1 MMTPF
6 KPEDWITAYES
17 LVADIEDRYSMC
29 IYEYTNDLACRNLLE
44 KHREDPRVAGLWTR
58 VEATD
63 AVLRQLAQTDDRS
76 CRRVPRVVLNPCSL
90 GPAGPARFV
99 INPWHPESD

>member
-17 LVADIEDRYSMC
+17 LVADLENGYSMC

-44 KHREDPRVAGLWTR
+44 EHREDPHVASLWTR

-63 AVLRQLAQTDDRS
+63 AVLRQLLLPTMHCFHGDYPRS
-76 CRRVPRVVLNPCSL
+76 RFWYWGYPPCS
-90 GPAGPARFV
+90 
-99 INPWHPESD
+99 PELEDDLRSRGFL